1 MIVVLTVVLIGL
13 VAGSVAGGSLRNFER
28 LQVHWWGAAI
38 AGLALQVIPLRRW
51 FGDDVA
57 LAALLASYVTLI
69 AFVWVNRRLPAAPLL
84 LVGLVLNALVIGV
97 NGGMPVSE
105 AAIRA
110 TGSPT
115 DVLPSVIDDG
125 KHHLMSSS
133 DVLTPLADVIGLPPP
148 IATVLSIG
156 DVALYVGIVA
166 FMVIV
171 MRGRFAANRRPPAW
185 FQMYRGKHL
194 PRDRRLSRRSRA
206 EVGPRLAGASSGTS
220 P

>member
-51 FGDDVA
+51 FDDDVA
-57 LAALLASYVTLI
+57 LAALLASYVILI

-84 LVGLVLNALVIGV
+84 LIGLALNAVVIGV

-110 TGSPT
+110 TGSPG
-115 DVLPSVIDDG
+115 DVLPSAIDDG

-156 DVALYVGIVA
+156 DVVLYVGIVA

-171 MRGRFAANRRPPAW
+171 MRGRFAENRRPPAW

-194 PRDRRLSRRSRA
+194 PQDRRLPRRSRA
-206 EVGPRLAGASSGTS
+206 EVGPRLAGANSGTS